1 MKSNHIIISSKTM
14 KTLVVFRDCHASHR
28 IAVRCTDNY
37 DESFVRN
44 FAARKKWPVC
54 VRKEKRD

>member
-1 MKSNHIIISSKTM
+1 M

-44 FAARKKWPVC
+44 FAARKGWPVC
-54 VRKEKRD
+54 ERKEKRNQ